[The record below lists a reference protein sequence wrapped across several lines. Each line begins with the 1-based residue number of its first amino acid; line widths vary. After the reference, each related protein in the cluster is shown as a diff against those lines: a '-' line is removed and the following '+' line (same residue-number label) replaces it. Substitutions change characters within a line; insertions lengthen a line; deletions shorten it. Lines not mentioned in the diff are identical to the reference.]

1 MFQIVISGRWFKN
14 DWYFKRFNSR
24 VKKTFVWFYDY
35 DEVVWFIINH
45 LSSSELEKLRLNIYQ
60 KYHYQIK
67 FTNFCWY
74 DINWGFYEWIELN
87 SPIIDISYSEFAELL
102 PSQKLKKQYFMYDDI
117 REKYVIDSQFIN
129 YVKLKCPLM

>member
-1 MFQIVISGRWFKN
+1 MFQIVISGRWFKS

-60 KYHYQIK
+60 KYHNQIQ

-74 DINWGFYEWIELN
+74 DNNWGFYEWIELN

-102 PSQKLKKQYFMYDDI
+102 PSQKLKKQYFTYDDI
-117 REKYVIDSQFIN
+117 REKYIIDSQFIN
-129 YVKLKCPLM
+129 YVKLRCPSM